1 MKHLQLKKLGA
12 CLKLRQRHHRKLS
25 HLHLESFDL
34 GSFLYHREN
43 RS

>member
-1 MKHLQLKKLGA
+1 MKLIPLKKLGA
-12 CLKLRQRHHRKLS
+12 CLKLKQRHHRKLS

-34 GSFLYHREN
+34 GSFLYHCEN